1 MIPCKAIPWEPF
13 PNSKNT
19 LFLFKRSV
27 VISWDKPLPGGL
39 CKPGWAHSS
48 SPVYDWSGRLVF
60 MTCRWFHCQKVRG
73 SHSEHWGRA
82 AFKGLTALMTESS
95 VAHHAAFLRDN
106 ALRLTCGSHRA
117 GRSTAEKHT
126 PTRDRFSISTW
137 LAVPPYPWCLTLFSR
152 LQKVLC
158 HHCLCLPYSKEKQCT
173 HNAQFSFKHLLKPPL
188 LSDQIHPPL
197 YAHCFG
203 FWSRNCSCCLS
214 SDLVW
219 ASKLKRTALKSCW
232 SV

>member
-27 VISWDKPLPGGL
+27 VILWDKPPPGGL

-48 SPVYDWSGRLVF
+48 SPVYDWPGRLVF

-73 SHSEHWGRA
+73 AHSEHWGRA

-95 VAHHAAFLRDN
+95 AAHHAAFLRDN

-117 GRSTAEKHT
+117 GRSTAETHT

-137 LAVPPYPWCLTLFSR
+137 LAVPPSPDVSLCFRGYKRFYAITACVCLTQRKSSAHIMLS
-152 LQKVLC
+152 LALNTCWNLIYCLTKSILLCALTVLVFG
-158 HHCLCLPYSKEKQCT
+158 HETAVAAYPQILCELPS
-173 HNAQFSFKHLLKPPL
+173 
-188 LSDQIHPPL
+188 
-197 YAHCFG
+197 
-203 FWSRNCSCCLS
+203 
-214 SDLVW
+214 
-219 ASKLKRTALKSCW
+219 
-232 SV
+232 

>member
-1 MIPCKAIPWEPF
+1 
-13 PNSKNT
+13 
-19 LFLFKRSV
+19 
-27 VISWDKPLPGGL
+27 
-39 CKPGWAHSS
+39 
-48 SPVYDWSGRLVF
+48 

-73 SHSEHWGRA
+73 AYSEHWGRA

-95 VAHHAAFLRDN
+95 VAHHAVFLRDN
-106 ALRLTCGSHRA
+106 ALWLTCGSHRA

-137 LAVPPYPWCLTLFSR
+137 FNLSCRSSLPWCLTLFSR
-152 LQKVLC
+152 FAVTKGFMPSLLVFVL
-158 HHCLCLPYSKEKQCT
+158 LKGKAVVWKCT
-173 HNAQFSFKHLLKPPL
+173 HNAQFSFKHLLKPHL

-203 FWSRNCSCCLS
+203 FWSQNCSCCVS

-219 ASKLKRTALKSCW
+219 ASKLNRTPLRSCW